1 MRGGIAAR
9 AIHRHTALIVFL
21 SVAQYVLAYL
31 AEVDIQVA
39 AVFRRI
45 GTVARIN
52 KGVEKPELHIF
63 DVRLLKVVG
72 VELAHHSRPFLLGHG
87 QRTVGIEVG

>member
-9 AIHRHTALIVFL
+9 AVHRHTALIVFL

-63 DVRLLKVVG
+63 DVRLLKVIG